1 MKLYARDSVLDL
13 SSIHVMGIL
22 NMTPDS
28 FFDGGKYNSSISKAL
43 KHVNKMIDAGAT
55 IIDVGGES
63 TRPGASEIS
72 VEEELDRVVPIVSAI
87 ASRFEI
93 WISIDTSRP
102 EVMRETAHSGVHLIN
117 DIRALQ
123 LPGALQAAADINLP
137 ICLVHNMQGPHKTMQ
152 QHAPISLK
160 NIFREIDDFFA
171 TRIASC
177 EKAGIKKNK
186 LLIDPGFGFG
196 KTVDENYQLLAHLTY
211 LHHFGLP
218 LLVGISRKSMINQI
232 LQVSPIKSL
241 IGSITGTIIA
251 ALQGVHILRVHDVQA
266 TIEAMRIIQA
276 TLAASTALEEDI
288 ILSG

>member
-28 FFDGGKYNSSISKAL
+28 FFDGGKYNSSLSKAL
-43 KHVNKMIDAGAT
+43 KHVNEMIGAGAT
-55 IIDVGGES
+55 IIDIGGES

-72 VEEELDRVVPIVSAI
+72 VEEELDRVVPIISAI

-102 EVMRETAHSGVHLIN
+102 EVMRETAQSGVHLIN

-123 LPGALQAAADINLP
+123 LPGALQAAAEIKLP
-137 ICLVHNMQGPHKTMQ
+137 ICLMHMQGQPKNM
-152 QHAPISLK
+152 QHAPRYT
-160 NIFREIDDFFA
+160 NIFMEIDNFFA

-177 EKAGIKKNK
+177 EKAGIKNNQ

-196 KTVDENYQLLAHLTY
+196 KTVDHNYQLLAHLTH

-218 LLVGISRKSMINQI
+218 LLVGISRKSMINKI
-232 LQVSPIKSL
+232 LQVSPLKSL
-241 IGSITGTIIA
+241 IGSVTGTIIA
-251 ALQGVHILRVHDVQA
+251 ALQGVHILRVHDVKA
-266 TIEAMRIIQA
+266 TIEAMRIIQV
-276 TLAASTALEEDI
+276 TLAAQAALNTR
-288 ILSG
+288 

>member
-28 FFDGGKYNSSISKAL
+28 FFDGGKYNSSLSKAL
-43 KHVNKMIDAGAT
+43 KHVNEMISAGAT
-55 IIDVGGES
+55 IIDIGGES

-102 EVMRETAHSGVHLIN
+102 EVMRETAQYGVHLIN

-123 LPGALQAAADINLP
+123 LPGALQAAAEIKLP
-137 ICLVHNMQGPHKTMQ
+137 ICLVHMQGQPKTM
-152 QHAPISLK
+152 QHAPIYK
-160 NIFREIDDFFA
+160 NIFMEIDKFFA
-171 TRIASC
+171 KRIASC
-177 EKAGIKKNK
+177 EKAGIKKNQ

-196 KTVDENYQLLAHLTY
+196 KTVDHNYQLLAYLTH

-232 LQVSPIKSL
+232 LQVSPLKSL
-241 IGSITGTIIA
+241 IGSVTGTIIA
-251 ALQGVHILRVHDVQA
+251 ALQGVHILRVHDVKA
-266 TIEAMRIIQA
+266 TIEAMRIIQV
-276 TLAASTALEEDI
+276 TLAAQKIALDTR
-288 ILSG
+288 